1 MPTVTI
7 DSSISIDLAIQ
18 QISILKKSID
28 FFKNLI
34 YSDDFTNNWLNLNE
48 FAVTVTYQHA
58 IARIDETYS
67 CLFDDPHVSFTVSEE
82 PGINSLRPQIMVS
95 TNALKIRPN
104 KSDYVF
110 VENRKYFV
118 DDYEQDGTGT
128 TTIYLRSA

>member
-7 DSSISIDLAIQ
+7 DSSISIDLAVQ

-34 YSDDFTNNWLNLNE
+34 YSDDFINNWVNTNE
-48 FAVTVTYQHA
+48 FAVTATYRHT
-58 IARIDETYS
+58 ITRTNEIYP
-67 CLFDDPHVSFTVSEE
+67 CLFDDPHVSFTLGEE
-82 PGINSLRPQIMVS
+82 PGINNLRPQIMLS
-95 TNALKIRPN
+95 TNALKVRPN

-110 VENRKYFV
+110 VEGKKYFV